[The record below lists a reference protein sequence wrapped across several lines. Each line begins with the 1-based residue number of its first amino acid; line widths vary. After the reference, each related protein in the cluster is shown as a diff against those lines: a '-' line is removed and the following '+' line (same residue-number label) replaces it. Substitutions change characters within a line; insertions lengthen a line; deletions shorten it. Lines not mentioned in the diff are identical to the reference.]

1 MRTPAQGILW
11 ALRTAVLAVGC
22 TGLAWGGHIAAG
34 GDPGG
39 AASGPALAAA
49 TLLTALPLARFTS
62 EQRGFGEIF
71 AVLAAAQVVLHLLF
85 QAAAPATA
93 DHLAAMTGGPGSA
106 QHGHAL
112 FGYSAGMLVAHLWA
126 ALLAAALL
134 SRGEHALWTLL
145 GLIDRAVPALLRAP
159 GTVLTLGT
167 APRTPGPPAALPR
180 TAAAG
185 RPRTRA
191 PPVRAAA

>member
-1 MRTPAQGILW
+1 MRTPARGILW
-11 ALRTAVLAVGC
+11 AFRTATLAVGC

-39 AASGPALAAA
+39 AVSALLLA
-49 TLLTALPLARFTS
+49 TLFTGVLLARFTRD
-62 EQRGFGEIF
+62 QRGSTEIF

-85 QAAAPATA
+85 QSAAPATA
-93 DHLAAMTGGPGSA
+93 DHVAAMAGDPASA
-106 QHGHAL
+106 PHAHAV

-145 GLIDRAVPALLRAP
+145 GLLDRAVPTLLRVP
-159 GTVLTLGT
+159 GTRFTLFT
-167 APRTPGPPAALPR
+167 TPR
-180 TAAAG
+180 TALPPAPRPRRTAVR